1 MPAGLNLTV
10 RIWRFSF
17 PADDDV
23 GGSVPSGTILY
34 DTVLARKITRMPDM
48 VFMEQGL
55 ETERISQYMLWP
67 ATLVVKERDEI
78 QITSP
83 SNHLDYNKK
92 FKIVGVSDVGFSPS
106 DHRGYLIVSTSRSEI
121 SHRNM

>member
-1 MPAGLNLTV
+1 MPAGMNIQV
-10 RIWRFSF
+10 RIWRYLFTS
-17 PADDDV
+17 DDSV
-23 GGSVPSGTILY
+23 GGAQPTGTVLY
-34 DTVLARKITRMPDM
+34 DAVLARKITRMPDM
-48 VFMEQGL
+48 TFLEQGL

-67 ATLVVKERDEI
+67 ATLLIKERDEI

-92 FKIVGVSDVGFSPS
+92 FKIVGIADNGFSPS
-106 DHRGYLIVSTSRSEI
+106 DARGYLIVSTSRSEV

>member
-34 DTVLARKITRMPDM
+34 DAVLARKITRMPDM

-92 FKIVGVSDVGFSPS
+92 FKVVGVSDVGFSPS
-106 DHRGYLIVSTSRSEI
+106 DHRGYLIVSTSRSEVA
-121 SHRNM
+121 HRNV

>member
-10 RIWRFSF
+10 KIWRFSF
-17 PADDDV
+17 PTDDDV
-23 GGSVPSGTILY
+23 GGAQTSGTVLY
-34 DTVLARKITRMPDM
+34 DAVLARKITKMPDM

-78 QITSP
+78 QIISP

-92 FKIVGVSDVGFSPS
+92 FKVVGVSDVGFSPS

-121 SHRNM
+121 AHRNM